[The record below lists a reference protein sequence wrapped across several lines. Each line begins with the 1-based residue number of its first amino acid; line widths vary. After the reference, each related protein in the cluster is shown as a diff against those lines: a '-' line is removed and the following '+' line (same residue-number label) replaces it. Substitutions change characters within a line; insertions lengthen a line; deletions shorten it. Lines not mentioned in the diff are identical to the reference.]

1 MVNKVLVVENFRP
14 DSFATYAPFI
24 WRIVQIVVS
33 EWEGYPPSQV
43 NFIWEKRCPLCPS
56 KELTTA
62 LAYALSRAGR
72 AKTFI
77 WRNVGPARRMTL
89 PSKKGTLDEGH
100 PFSWGNFFFH
110 SYQLSTAEILFQYE
124 SRSCQQ
130 QWPSLYRQHGKRQL
144 VFLVRFNL

>member
-33 EWEGYPPSQV
+33 EWEGDPPSQV

-77 WRNVGPARRMTL
+77 WRNFGPARRMTL

-100 PFSWGNFFFH
+100 PSSWGNFF
-110 SYQLSTAEILFQYE
+110 SLVPTIDSWDTVPIREQKLSATVTQ
-124 SRSCQQ
+124 
-130 QWPSLYRQHGKRQL
+130 SLPPAWQAAVSFFG
-144 VFLVRFNL
+144 